1 MHKQRASRH
10 RHPTVISAKRSRP
23 TRLRVASEGFG
34 GTSAPTIRRA
44 RSCAS
49 PFVHEDVRGE
59 CGEVRRS
66 VCTLSHRRTCL
77 CAVFPFASSF
87 GACEPTVR
95 WSGGVGPGDAGLS
108 AGDAGNRM
116 QFIELGRVFPVAGS
130 RTARRAASSLGPPAP
145 GGGRVCAGR
154 RVDRVP
160 IAPMTA
166 LKVEEWTG

>member
-1 MHKQRASRH
+1 MKM
-10 RHPTVISAKRSRP
+10 
-23 TRLRVASEGFG
+23 FG
-34 GTSAPTIRRA
+34 ESVEKCAEVSVRCRTDAPVYVPFFH
-44 RSCAS
+44 S
-49 PFVHEDVRGE
+49 PQ
-59 CGEVRRS
+59 
-66 VCTLSHRRTCL
+66 
-77 CAVFPFASSF
+77 
-87 GACEPTVR
+87 
-95 WSGGVGPGDAGLS
+95 VGPGDAGLS

-145 GGGRVCAGR
+145 AGGRVCAGR